1 MSVLREP
8 LPVARR
14 SALGPHRQLQTL
26 DIEPEILS
34 AKDWQELTE
43 QDYALVDTQTREQ
56 QGRKALS
63 SGMIACAI
71 SHRQA
76 LEGLVSSET
85 DMMVVVEDDVTLS
98 ADFKH
103 FLDVVEDRN
112 IDFDVIFLHRCKSRN
127 AFATIERIGDY
138 RLGLVR
144 YSDWGAMGYIIT
156 RNAAQRFLE
165 RVPRI
170 VHQIDHS
177 LRAYWEHGLNTLS
190 LDPPVVHHGNQ
201 SGTHSFRQEVQPTR
215 HSRSL
220 TALVKRLRTELTE
233 DLRRRRIYRKR
244 VRRSLNQASCTRA

>member
-1 MSVLREP
+1 MRCVVVSLARAT
-8 LPVARR
+8 ARR
-14 SALGPHRQLQTL
+14 HAMNRQFQTL
-26 DIEPEILS
+26 DIEPEILI

-43 QDYALVDTQTREQ
+43 QDYALVDTETREQ

-76 LEGLVSSET
+76 LEGLVSNET

-103 FLDVVEDRN
+103 FLDVVEDRD

-127 AFATIERIGDY
+127 AFATIERIGDC

-177 LRAYWEHGLNTLS
+177 LHAYWEHGLNTFS

-201 SGTHSFRQEVQPTR
+201 SGIHSFRQEVQPTR

>member
-1 MSVLREP
+1 MRCVVVSLARAT
-8 LPVARR
+8 ARR
-14 SALGPHRQLQTL
+14 HAMNQQLQSL
-26 DIEPEILS
+26 DIEPKILS

-43 QDYALVDTQTREQ
+43 QDYALVDTETREQ

-103 FLDVVEDRN
+103 FLDVVENRD

-127 AFATIERIGDY
+127 AFATIECIVDY

-144 YSDWGAMGYIIT
+144 YSDWGTMGYIIT

-177 LRAYWEHGLNTLS
+177 LHAYWEHGLNTVS

-201 SGTHSFRQEVQPTR
+201 SGTHSIRQEVQPTR
-215 HSRSL
+215 LSRSL